1 MSFSAGTFPHLFSQT
16 AAIHKILHVSK
27 LPSTLRL
34 PYSHSMHRHII
45 RINLTRLHVFQQ
57 LLHEFAL
64 KARIGKHR
72 DQRVGSGSQNIGR
85 QHQRFSFPPVSF
97 CSFPLNEKNVKR
109 TEVHWTHFCLF
120 HDRFLYKHLHKAD
133 YEYQHPPVIGWQLL
147 NNLDHLSIIL

>member
-1 MSFSAGTFPHLFSQT
+1 MSFFGTFPHLFSQT

-97 CSFPLNEKNVKR
+97 CSFP
-109 TEVHWTHFCLF
+109 
-120 HDRFLYKHLHKAD
+120 
-133 YEYQHPPVIGWQLL
+133 
-147 NNLDHLSIIL
+147 